1 MIRPAL
7 AKPIVFWLPSVCFRM
22 MFDFEQGN
30 MPNNHTN
37 NGWGA
42 FPKNGLES
50 NGRQAWHLTQGFF
63 FGYPLF
69 FVFVMRER
77 QTTEENPDGQIGSDS

>member
-63 FGYPLF
+63 FRVPS
-69 FVFVMRER
+69 VFCFCDEGTPNDRGKSR
-77 QTTEENPDGQIGSDS
+77 WPNWK